1 MVSGLYGVCLTY
13 FPLQALSVA
22 TNAENQSKNGSD
34 SVIPYD
40 RNRVILTPDGARPH
54 STYINA
60 SFIEGYFNDESFII
74 TQDPLQVGIS
84 FYISCIVVVV
94 MVTLSVCPPSQS
106 IYGTSHAFWKQKTIS
121 VR

>member
-1 MVSGLYGVCLTY
+1 M
-13 FPLQALSVA
+13 SVA

-74 TQDPLQVGIS
+74 TQDPLQVNNKKYFLVNNGEYNS
-84 FYISCIVVVV
+84 STQLLC
-94 MVTLSVCPPSQS
+94 
-106 IYGTSHAFWKQKTIS
+106 
-121 VR
+121 

>member
-1 MVSGLYGVCLTY
+1 MKLDIDPNIKYIDPLTFCL
-13 FPLQALSVA
+13 LQALSVA

-74 TQDPLQVGIS
+74 TQDPLQVIS
-84 FYISCIVVVV
+84 LKIIS
-94 MVTLSVCPPSQS
+94 
-106 IYGTSHAFWKQKTIS
+106 
-121 VR
+121 